1 MILSKPGCGWCSI
14 KVDGFTLGSASYLTD
29 VANDFLDALLQFFSS
44 DNILPFGI
52 TFDGEGYNFGIIS
65 ISEDLYAYTTA
76 TATGMPDLHML
87 YEDRL
92 LQDAVKDISRQVC
105 NDIITNIEEWASWKV
120 SEEKEEAERNKEIL
134 LKKIIKLKAVLDKM

>member
-76 TATGMPDLHML
+76 TATGMPDLHIL
-87 YEDRL
+87 YEDRP
-92 LQDAVKDISRQVC
+92 LQDAVKDISRQIC
-105 NDIITNIEEWASWKV
+105 NDIITNIEEWASWEV
-120 SEEKEEAERNKEIL
+120 SEEKEEAERNKELL